1 VPYIYAVGDVIGC
14 LMMVS
19 GEMTLEQVG
28 NAIHPHP
35 TQTKLFGDLARR
47 LLSRLHR
54 SKRK

>member
-1 VPYIYAVGDVIGC
+1 VGDVIGC